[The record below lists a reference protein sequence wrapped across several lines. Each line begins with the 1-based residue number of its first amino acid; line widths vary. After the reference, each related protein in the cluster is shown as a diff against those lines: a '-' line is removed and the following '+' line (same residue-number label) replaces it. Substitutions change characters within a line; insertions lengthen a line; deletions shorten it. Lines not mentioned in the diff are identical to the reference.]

1 MLWSSVINETH
12 TKRFVVATVGQENLS
27 GGGVFVKEKCRH
39 QESSTVI
46 IFGHSCRISSDQD
59 IFEVLGHRVTMIK
72 FIINEARNTI
82 TILSLYFFYHL
93 YYKNLWLWLWLWLWF
108 SIFIRENFLRTSFF
122 SFIFYFYLSRV

>member
-1 MLWSSVINETH
+1 MLWSSVINETR

-27 GGGVFVKEKCRH
+27 GVGVFVKEKCRH

-72 FIINEARNTI
+72 FIINETRNTI
-82 TILSLYFFYHL
+82 TILSLYFLPSILQEFMIMIMIMIMIF
-93 YYKNLWLWLWLWLWF
+93 NLHTSKIFFFLFVYILFLPF
-108 SIFIRENFLRTSFF
+108 SSVR
-122 SFIFYFYLSRV
+122 